1 MPLTP
6 NKLASEMEKM
16 PLTEDEMESAQAF
29 ADAFTAYFYEATGAG
44 IPVAPGSLAPAT
56 KAMVPASSG
65 MSKAG
70 AVAIQNGIT
79 AFWGVVC
86 GATATIFPGT
96 IPPCTPP
103 PTVPAMAA
111 ALPSIFAAN
120 TSGKMDK
127 KQSMLVIA
135 TAIHT
140 TNLGGITTLPGVPPV
155 PGPIL

>member
-1 MPLTP
+1 MPLMP

-16 PLTEDEMESAQAF
+16 PLTEDELESAQKF

-44 IPVAPGSLAPAT
+44 IPVAPGSLSAAT
-56 KAMVPASSG
+56 KAMVSALSG

-70 AVAIQNGIT
+70 EVAMQSGIV
-79 AFWGVVC
+79 AFWGVIC
-86 GATATIFPGT
+86 GATPSIFSGT

-103 PTVPAMAA
+103 PTLSGIGDTLTSV
-111 ALPSIFAAN
+111 FTAN
-120 TSGKMDK
+120 TSGKLDK
-127 KQSMLVIA
+127 KQSMLTIA

-140 TNLGGITTLPGVPPV
+140 NNLGGITTLPGAPPV